1 MTKKEMLVKFLLST
15 TWQNTTERNEA
26 IEMMYNWNDIGIEEA
41 IPLISGFFCLNNI
54 FSHIRVVKTL
64 NSEILD
70 SFKSIRKYA
79 IEFLIS
85 KSSV

>member
-41 IPLISGFFCLNNI
+41 IPLISGFFCLNDI

>member
-1 MTKKEMLVKFLLST
+1 
-15 TWQNTTERNEA
+15 
-26 IEMMYNWNDIGIEEA
+26 MMYNWNDIGIEEA
-41 IPLISGFFCLNNI
+41 IPLISGFFCLNDI

>member
-26 IEMMYNWNDIGIEEA
+26 IEMMYNWIDIGIEEA
-41 IPLISGFFCLNNI
+41 IPLISGFFCLNDI

>member
-41 IPLISGFFCLNNI
+41 IPLISGFFCLNYI